1 MRVFIIT
8 IVICICFNLATTS
21 AQEVNINN
29 VAGKWEYE
37 SPKKKSKVL
46 YNFALD
52 NNFTSTT
59 ERNEKEIVVKGTYE
73 VDKKNELNRLKLNIP
88 SETDQTKTII
98 NIYFIKFLGTDTLKA
113 QLTTDKAEKW
123 LSENRKNTMTL
134 IRKKDKAKE

>member
-21 AQEVNINN
+21 AQELNINN

>member
-8 IVICICFNLATTS
+8 TVICICFNLATTS

-52 NNFTSTT
+52 NIFTSNT

-123 LSENRKNTMTL
+123 LTENRKNTMTL